1 MRFLFIQAHP
11 DDLEFYISNFMITV
25 ASQPGNAVKI
35 LSLTKGEYGTFQKE
49 LKGEKLGR
57 IRVKELRR
65 AAKIEGITD
74 IEFLGYID
82 GHFEIS
88 KEAIEKIK
96 KSIEEFNPNV
106 VFAPECLYYY
116 YSHKDHVRTGLIV
129 YHLISNMTGK
139 KRPKLFTYSS
149 YVNTHY
155 FPMTHRKRQ
164 SKALLEHKSQYWLL
178 IPAWILR
185 YLLGFYFGLRLPRKL
200 RQYMLAEAYRKV
212 NFQGD
217 KERKLSLKH
226 RIIGR
231 IIAKLKSDINPF
243 VE

>member
-1 MRFLFIQAHP
+1 
-11 DDLEFYISNFMITV
+11 MITV
-25 ASQPGNAVKI
+25 ANQPGNVVKI
-35 LSLTKGEYGTFQKE
+35 LSLTKGEYGTFVKE
-49 LKGEKLGR
+49 LKGEALGR
-57 IRVKELRR
+57 IREKELQR

-96 KSIEEFNPNV
+96 QSIEEFNPAV
-106 VFAPECLYYY
+106 IFAPECLYYY
-116 YSHKDHVRTGLIV
+116 YSHLDHVRTGLIV
-129 YHLISNMTGK
+129 YHIVSNITGK

-178 IPAWILR
+178 IPGWILR
-185 YLLGFYFGLRLPRKL
+185 YVLGFYFGLRLPRRL
-200 RQYMLAEAYRKV
+200 RRYIFAEAYRKV
-212 NFQGD
+212 DFQGD
-217 KERKLSLKH
+217 KERELSLKH

-231 IIAKLKSDINPF
+231 IIAKLKSDKNPF